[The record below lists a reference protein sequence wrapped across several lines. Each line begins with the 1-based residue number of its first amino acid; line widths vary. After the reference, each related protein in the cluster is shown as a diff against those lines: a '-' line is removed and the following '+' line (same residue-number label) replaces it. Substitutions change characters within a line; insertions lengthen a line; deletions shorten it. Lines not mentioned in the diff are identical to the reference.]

1 MKKLFLAVLG
11 AAVLASCSDDEDPVV
26 QAKLGFDAVAG
37 ADLVE
42 FSEDGSSGTI
52 GFAPE
57 GGTVTLKVSSNQT
70 EWSYVADGADWCEVA
85 RSGDE
90 ITVTAP
96 ANATTASFSAKIT
109 VSTGR
114 LDNTAQC
121 EITVRQT
128 GVPGA
133 DLVLSPSAL
142 EFDAKGGTQEV
153 TVTTNQGDD
162 WVVRVDEGS
171 FLTPVKGDGKITV
184 VAKENLKPEEI
195 AGKITVVSGDGDNLV
210 SAELSVV
217 QHAAPRV
224 QVSIDPSSLSFGP
237 EGGTQKVKV
246 TVTNYDSWIYQAADE
261 NGWYTFEQQGDEF
274 VVTAPKNRSAVV
286 YNAQVQIGAGNS
298 SNSDI
303 KLLTVTQAGSQNA
316 DAMILQLTIP
326 DGGAK
331 GVLPLEKVGAYTVD
345 WGDGSEV
352 ESLSGTFPDHAYAAG
367 GVYEVAVKGEVF
379 KLNAGSS
386 LILVKNRDAVSYM
399 TGVILWGNTGLT
411 SMERAFYKA
420 TNLTSIPADTQES
433 FYDVT
438 TFKYAFCQTPLT
450 EIPAGLFAHAPN
462 ATDFEGCFSGCA
474 SLTTIPAGLFTPCV
488 SAQKMKEVF
497 SGCKALGHIPDN
509 LFAGCSAVT
518 SFFRVFWWCDGLETV
533 GNGVFDGCT
542 EVTDFGQSF
551 YNCGKLQSVPAGIF
565 DDCRKAADFK
575 NAFNNAKSLTGE
587 SPYTVVD
594 GTKVHLYERNA
605 HSGAFAPVTGYGSC
619 FAGCTGLTDYA
630 AIEAAGWN

>member
-1 MKKLFLAVLG
+1 MFLAMLG

-37 ADLVE
+37 EDLVE
-42 FSEDGSSGTI
+42 FSDDGSSGAI
-52 GFAPE
+52 VFAPE
-57 GGTVTLKVSSNQT
+57 GGTVTLKVGSNQP

-90 ITVTAP
+90 LTVTAP
-96 ANATTASFSAKIT
+96 LNETTASFSAKIT
-109 VSTGR
+109 VSTGE

-121 EITVRQT
+121 VITVRQT
-128 GVPGA
+128 GVPSA
-133 DLVLSPSAL
+133 DLVLSPSTL
-142 EFDAKGGTQEV
+142 EFDSAGGTQEV
-153 TVTTNQGDD
+153 TVTTNQSDD
-162 WVVRVDEGS
+162 WVVRVDEGN
-171 FLTPVKGDGKITV
+171 FLTPIKSEGKITV
-184 VAKENLKPEEI
+184 IAKENLKSEEL
-195 AGKITVVSGDGDNLV
+195 AGKITVVSGNGENLI

-224 QVSIDPSSLSFGP
+224 QVAIDPSSLSFDAD
-237 EGGTQKVKV
+237 GGTQRVKV
-246 TVTNYDSWIYQAADE
+246 TVTNYDGWVYQVADE
-261 NGWYTFEQQGDEF
+261 NGWYTFVQEGDEL

-286 YNAQVQIGAGNS
+286 YNAQVQIGAGNT
-298 SNSDI
+298 SNNDI
-303 KLLTVTQAGSQNA
+303 KTLTLTQAGSQNA

-326 DGGAK
+326 EGGAK

-352 ESLSGTFPDHAYAAG
+352 ESLSGTFPDHDYAEG

-438 TFKYAFCQTPLT
+438 TFKYAFYQTPLT
-450 EIPAGLFAHAPN
+450 GIPAGLFAHAPN
-462 ATDFEGCFSGCA
+462 ATDFEGCFSGCEN
-474 SLTTIPAGLFTPCV
+474 LVTIPSGLFTPCV
-488 SAQKMKEVF
+488 SAKIMNEVF
-497 SGCKALGHIPDN
+497 SSCKALAHVPDN
-509 LFAGCSAVT
+509 LFAGCAAVT
-518 SFFRVFWWCDGLETV
+518 KFFRVFWWCDALETV
-533 GNGVFDGCT
+533 GNGVFKGCT

-551 YNCGKLQSVPAGIF
+551 YNCAKLQSVPADIF
-565 DDCRKAADFK
+565 DDSRKAADFK
-575 NAFNNAKSLTGE
+575 NAFKGAKSLTGE
-587 SPYTVVD
+587 SPYTVVN
-594 GTKVHLYERNA
+594 GTKVHLYERDA
-605 HSGAFAPVTGYGSC
+605 HTDTFAPITGYSSC
-619 FAGCTGLTDYA
+619 FNGCTGLTDYA